1 MTDYLPRPD
10 KGRLYTHDR
19 QVRLSDAGA
28 DGVLRLDGVARYLQD
43 VAADDWAESGLDQS
57 ERWVVRRTS
66 MRVADG
72 GRWPELGERVTL
84 VTWCAGTGPA
94 WAERRTDLEVNGSVV
109 VQAVALW
116 VLLDSSGR
124 PLRIG
129 QAFQEVYGQS
139 AGGRRVSGR
148 ITAVPVPDRAKS
160 RPWPIRRADLD
171 VVGHVN
177 NAAVW
182 AAVTEVANGEVT
194 MAAVTHHGPVE
205 GDHEVSVIT
214 QRGRMWLTT
223 DSEVV
228 VSAEFE
234 PE

>member
-1 MTDYLPRPD
+1 
-10 KGRLYTHDR
+10 
-19 QVRLSDAGA
+19 
-28 DGVLRLDGVARYLQD
+28 
-43 VAADDWAESGLDQS
+43 
-57 ERWVVRRTS
+57 
-66 MRVADG
+66 
-72 GRWPELGERVTL
+72 
-84 VTWCAGTGPA
+84 
-94 WAERRTDLEVNGSVV
+94 
-109 VQAVALW
+109 
-116 VLLDSSGR
+116 
-124 PLRIG
+124 
-129 QAFQEVYGQS
+129 
-139 AGGRRVSGR
+139 
-148 ITAVPVPDRAKS
+148 
-160 RPWPIRRADLD
+160 
-171 VVGHVN
+171 VGHVN